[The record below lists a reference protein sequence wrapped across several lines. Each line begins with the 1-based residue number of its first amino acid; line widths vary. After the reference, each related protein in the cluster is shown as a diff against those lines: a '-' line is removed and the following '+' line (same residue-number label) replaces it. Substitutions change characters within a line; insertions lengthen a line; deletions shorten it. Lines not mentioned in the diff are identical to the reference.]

1 MRLALALAL
10 VLAAGAALAD
20 APEVSPRPLPNPA
33 LAAGA
38 AKVTVTMSMADHPRA
53 ATRPPAR
60 PEVAET
66 DVATAVAAKP
76 VTLKSALGSLFPLDA
91 VPRPPKK
98 PKINVTGEEIEDVSY
113 RTQPGPEI
121 IVGRKGSVCGDPAI
135 RGMSV
140 APIAGRLNGCG
151 LSDGVK
157 VTSVDGVP
165 LSVPATIDCTTA
177 LALRSWVTDGL
188 KPVVGKRGGG
198 VARIEVAGQL
208 CLPPAQQPVGPADQR
223 TRARQGGRHHR
234 DHPEGRRGDHGAA
247 RLGPRQAGRDS
258 CRHPT
263 GWPATASGPCSDLLR
278 TVFTATIS
286 ISTRRRTGARAGTAG
301 SGPWRSLRGRGRVR
315 VETARGSSCRTG
327 RQVAVPAPSGRRKA
341 RHIGSDPRPMSGRL
355 PVR

>member
-10 VLAAGAALAD
+10 VMTAGLARAD

-198 VARIEVAGQL
+198 VARIEVAGSYACRPRNNQSG
-208 CLPPAQQPVGPADQR
+208 QQISEHGRGKAVDITGIILKDGEVITVLRDWGRGKQGEILAGIHWVACHSFGTVLGPA
-223 TRARQGGRHHR
+223 ANSFHR
-234 DHPEGRRGDHGAA
+234 DHFHFD
-247 RLGPRQAGRDS
+247 
-258 CRHPT
+258 
-263 GWPATASGPCSDLLR
+263 TAKNR
-278 TVFTATIS
+278 
-286 ISTRRRTGARAGTAG
+286 RAGG
-301 SGPWRSLRGRGRVR
+301 Y
-315 VETARGSSCRTG
+315 CR
-327 RQVAVPAPSGRRKA
+327 
-341 RHIGSDPRPMSGRL
+341 
-355 PVR
+355 